1 MGRITED
8 QRGKAV
14 DREGGIRAPIQFCLA
29 GEESQTRRKEQRE
42 IEALGLCISE
52 MTGALCRRIKTAGC
66 RNG

>member
-52 MTGALCRRIKTAGC
+52 MTRALWSHDKDRGLP
-66 RNG
+66 